1 LVFVQDLRT
10 SRFVLHLCIAINVEA
25 TQLRMKDPTGWRLTL
40 PKRKRSKFSRRS
52 SRQGALH
59 DEENAQRHDQHPAFH
74 ERVYLKPPH
83 FEALRFCDS
92 SGTGSPEVS
101 VMLGRKSDGSK
112 LPPLAHF
119 LRAHPKQKKALLHR
133 WVGVGA
139 GLSPLPFRKTS
150 ETWFQISNISSRFS
164 GLGFVFCVSVACC
177 VLLVSRCFAFLS
189 CFGFQASGF
198 NKRVSFVRGWLFLNF
213 QKLDFPVRRYYT

>member
-1 LVFVQDLRT
+1 MTKSLTKSLCSPLCGTAQSHHSHGLNGLESEWNFVQDLRT
-10 SRFVLHLCIAINVEA
+10 SRFSLHLCIAISVEA

-40 PKRKRSKFSRRS
+40 PKRNRSKCSRRS

-101 VMLGRKSDGSK
+101 FMLGRKSDGSK
-112 LPPLAHF
+112 LPSLAHF
-119 LRAHPKQKKALLHR
+119 LPAHPKQKRRFYIAGWGWERGCHPCLFGKR
-133 WVGVGA
+133 WRPG
-139 GLSPLPFRKTS
+139 FRFRRS
-150 ETWFQISNISSRFS
+150 V
-164 GLGFVFCVSVACC
+164 LGF
-177 VLLVSRCFAFLS
+177 
-189 CFGFQASGF
+189 GG
-198 NKRVSFVRGWLFLNF
+198 
-213 QKLDFPVRRYYT
+213 